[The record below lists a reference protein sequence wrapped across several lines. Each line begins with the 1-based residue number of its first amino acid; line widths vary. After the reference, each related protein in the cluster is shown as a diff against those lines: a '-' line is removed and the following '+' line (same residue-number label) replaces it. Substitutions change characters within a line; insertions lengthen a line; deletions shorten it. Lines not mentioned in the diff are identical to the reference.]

1 MSTKLP
7 ESRDAAM
14 TMPFTSPTGYG
25 LGRGGWVT
33 SAFEPGD
40 DPPVDILCDWIE
52 ESYRAVAPK
61 KLVAELD
68 SRRGESALTHPDR
81 SCPRWRP
88 PSARIAD
95 TNAGGGS
102 RRGAGAE
109 DGDESLEEGVDE
121 LVGVEGDQ
129 VADGL
134 AQADE
139 LDRDAEVASGWRRR
153 CHPWPSR
160 RAW

>member
-1 MSTKLP
+1 VVKVGKKVFVFLGGEERVSMSTKLP
-7 ESRDAAM
+7 DSGDAAL

-68 SRRGESALTHPDR
+68 ARTPTGE
-81 SCPRWRP
+81 
-88 PSARIAD
+88 
-95 TNAGGGS
+95 
-102 RRGAGAE
+102 
-109 DGDESLEEGVDE
+109 
-121 LVGVEGDQ
+121 
-129 VADGL
+129 
-134 AQADE
+134 
-139 LDRDAEVASGWRRR
+139 
-153 CHPWPSR
+153 
-160 RAW
+160 